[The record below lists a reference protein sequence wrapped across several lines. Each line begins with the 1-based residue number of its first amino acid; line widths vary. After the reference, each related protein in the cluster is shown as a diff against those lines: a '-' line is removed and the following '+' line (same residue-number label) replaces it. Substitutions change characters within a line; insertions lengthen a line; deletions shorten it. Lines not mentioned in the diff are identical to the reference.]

1 MTIRSRLILFAA
13 GDFAFNLYWQ
23 AVGLYLLFFYIDVLA
38 LPPAVAGAVFTIGA
52 LWDGIADLAVGA
64 LAQRRGVSYRRW
76 VGRGAVP
83 LGAGFVA
90 MFAAAGHGAGWL
102 LAAQLAF
109 RTAYAFT
116 NVPYAAWTTR
126 LSGRSEDRTLLAGLR
141 MMFGALAAIAVAAAL
156 PVLAARLGG
165 GGMAGFP
172 LAAALLAILATPLL
186 LLVAV
191 IVPEPVGGED
201 VADPVGGGDVVD
213 PVDRGLR
220 GQMAALLANR
230 AFVTLNLAAAA
241 GGAAAALL
249 GQSVLYYYRYGLG
262 DSGGGPRTL
271 AAMALASVVFVPF
284 WTWLATRVG
293 ARATWLIA
301 GVGAMSLLSVAALLP
316 LDTGMATALFLVAMQ
331 AAFGGFQLAAW
342 AMLPDTVDWGE
353 RQRGVRVEALAF
365 GTFAFAQKAALA
377 GAGLMIGMV
386 YAASGFVAGASQPAG
401 AVAAIR
407 WLMLAGPAVLIALSV
422 AAILANPLRPATP
435 LTIRPA

>member
-1 MTIRSRLILFAA
+1 MTRRSQLILFAA

-52 LWDGIADLAVGA
+52 LWDGIADLVAGA
-64 LAQRRGVSYRRW
+64 IAQRRGVSYRRW

-90 MFAAAGHGAGWL
+90 MFAAAGHGVGWL

-126 LSGRSEDRTLLAGLR
+126 LSGRREDRTLLAGLR

-156 PVLAARLGG
+156 PVLAARLRATGIG
-165 GGMAGFP
+165 GFP
-172 LAAALLAILATPLL
+172 LAAALLAIVATPLL
-186 LLVAV
+186 LLVAA
-191 IVPEPVGGED
+191 IVPEPVGGEE
-201 VADPVGGGDVVD
+201 VID
-213 PVDRGLR
+213 PVDMGLR
-220 GQMAALLANR
+220 GQMTALLANR

-241 GGAAAALL
+241 GGGAAALL
-249 GQSVLYYYRYGLG
+249 GQSVLYYYRYSLG
-262 DSGGGPRTL
+262 DPGGGPRTL

-284 WTWLATRVG
+284 WTWLATRVS

-301 GVGAMSLLSVAALLP
+301 GVGATSLLSVAALLP
-316 LDTGMATALFLVAMQ
+316 LDTGVAAALFLVAMQ

-365 GTFAFAQKAALA
+365 GAFAFVQKAALA
-377 GAGLMIGMV
+377 GAGLVIGMV

-422 AAILANPLRPATP
+422 AAILANPLRRGTP
-435 LTIRPA
+435 LAIRPA